1 MEITIIVHPVLRYI
15 TDGIHKFKV
24 NGGTVRECLDLF
36 VAEFPQVKEIL
47 FNQEGELF
55 GYVNIFV
62 NNESC
67 LSEGMDKP
75 VGDGDEIYILT
86 IVDGG

>member
-1 MEITIIVHPVLRYI
+1 MVNQVLQYI
-15 TDGIHKFKV
+15 AGGSQKFEV

-47 FNQEGELF
+47 FKDQGELF

-62 NNESC
+62 NSESC
-67 LSEGMDKP
+67 LSEGLDKP
-75 VGDGDEIYILT
+75 VVDGDEIYILT
-86 IVDGG
+86 IIDGG

>member
-1 MEITIIVHPVLRYI
+1 MSITIRIHQVLQYI
-15 TDGIHKFKV
+15 TGGTHKYEV

-36 VAEFPQVKEIL
+36 VAEFPQMEEIL
-47 FNQEGELF
+47 FNHEGELN

-62 NNESC
+62 NNEIC
-67 LSEGMDKP
+67 LSEGLDKP

-86 IVDGG
+86 IVAGG

>member
-1 MEITIIVHPVLRYI
+1 MVHQVLQYI
-15 TDGIHKFKV
+15 TGGTHKYEV

-36 VAEFPQVKEIL
+36 VAEFPQVEEIL
-47 FNQEGELF
+47 FNHEVELN

-62 NNESC
+62 NNEIC
-67 LSEGMDKP
+67 LSEGLDKP

-86 IVDGG
+86 IVAGG